1 MIWMCA
7 SAIVHRRVLLLEQTC
22 RQSISGIMQAL
33 EIMTKEQTEDAEAL
47 PIAYENGKF
56 YEL

>member
-1 MIWMCA
+1 MCA
-7 SAIVHRRVLLLEQTC
+7 SAAVHRQAQGRLCRCRVL
-22 RQSISGIMQAL
+22 SNDVIVQAL
-33 EIMTKEQTEDAEAL
+33 EIMTKEQAEDAEAL

>member
-1 MIWMCA
+1 
-7 SAIVHRRVLLLEQTC
+7 
-22 RQSISGIMQAL
+22 MQAL
-33 EIMTKEQTEDAEAL
+33 EIMTKEQAEDAEAL